1 VNVRERWTCDHIRR
15 ILLTMTSQ
23 TSFKKKRHPSAKTPR
38 LKTIGETWQLQSAK
52 ARFSEVFRLARTV
65 GPQLITRQGKDGVVM
80 LPVEQFEQL
89 VARSRQPRLV
99 EFFRQS
105 PLVGVELDLKRDKDT
120 GRDTEL

>member
-1 VNVRERWTCDHIRR
+1 
-15 ILLTMTSQ
+15 MTSQ
-23 TSFKKKRHPSAKTPR
+23 TSLKGKPPKAKAT
-38 LKTIGETWQLQSAK
+38 GETWQVQSAK

-80 LPVEQFEQL
+80 LAVEQFDQL
-89 VARSRQPRLV
+89 IARSRQPRLV

-105 PLVGVELDLKRDKDT
+105 PLVGIELDLKRDKDT

>member
-1 VNVRERWTCDHIRR
+1 MSVCSIPNTLSYA

-23 TSFKKKRHPSAKTPR
+23 TSFNKKRAASTRSPR
-38 LKTIGETWQLQSAK
+38 LKTTGKTWQVQSAK

-80 LPVEQFEQL
+80 LSVEQFEQL
-89 VARSRQPRLV
+89 IARSRQPRLV

>member
-1 VNVRERWTCDHIRR
+1 
-15 ILLTMTSQ
+15 MTSQ
-23 TSFKKKRHPSAKTPR
+23 TSLKRKRHPSAKTPR
-38 LKTIGETWQLQSAK
+38 LKTTGETWQVQSAK

-89 VARSRQPRLV
+89 IARSRQPRLV
-99 EFFRQS
+99 EFFRRS